1 MKSKLRRS
9 AQSKSYNF
17 LRHVSKDYQT
27 AIYFTFVYQGGISSV
42 AGTAELVVLP
52 NLTSCQQKTEEEK
65 GGVDEDK
72 YNGN

>member
-1 MKSKLRRS
+1 LWGR
-9 AQSKSYNF
+9 
-17 LRHVSKDYQT
+17 VSTEDHQT
-27 AIYFTFVYQGGISSV
+27 SIYFTFVYEGSISSV

-52 NLTSCQQKTEEEK
+52 NLTSCQQKTEEEQ